1 LGQAG
6 EQIAAG
12 ENVSPRRSFKSDF
25 SWLYNTLFRKQRMSK
40 SFYRSICAALLSL
53 FAIGCADATKLPS
66 NSTAQKDPATG
77 ALLSGPAEA
86 ESQFELLD
94 LDAIDRLPDAKPP
107 MARSRTMLVYDAPGK
122 AITSY
127 ATIKEKLAAAHWREL
142 PGGTSSAE
150 YDSATG
156 YFKRGDHVLS
166 VSVSKA
172 SDPGMLSISMQHNGN
187 LDMSK
192 LPLRK
197 DAKEV
202 YQFPNTAGYVTAGSV
217 DETSKAFNDAML
229 AAGWT
234 VFESSPGSTT
244 YKRGAQ
250 TLHAYISSAPA
261 QEGKTMMQLSPQLL
275 PADLPLPPAAEE
287 VRFSHGPVELR
298 FTYPGG
304 WDEVAKFYQ
313 TEMPRLGWTPTS
325 ENLIKNEHDA
335 FQIYRNSEKALAELK
350 VQTRGG
356 RTQVTLEYQS
366 PTVFEEHEKAF
377 EEYRKKQQEQKA
389 EKE

>member
-1 LGQAG
+1 
-6 EQIAAG
+6 
-12 ENVSPRRSFKSDF
+12 
-25 SWLYNTLFRKQRMSK
+25 MSK
-40 SFYRSICAALLSL
+40 RFYRYICAALLSL
-53 FAIGCADATKLPS
+53 FAMGCADAANPAN

-77 ALLSGPAEA
+77 TLTNGPAEA
-86 ESQFELLD
+86 EPPFELLD
-94 LDAIDRLPDAKPP
+94 LDAFGMLPDAKPP
-107 MARSRTMLVYDAPGK
+107 MMRSRTMLMYEASGK
-122 AITSY
+122 ALATY
-127 ATIKEKLAAAHWREL
+127 ASIKDKLAAAHWREL

-150 YDSATG
+150 YESATG

-172 SDPGMLSISMQHNGN
+172 SDPGMLDISIQHNGN
-187 LDMSK
+187 LDVSK
-192 LPLRK
+192 LPLPK
-197 DAKEV
+197 DAQSV
-202 YQFPNTAGYVTAGSV
+202 YSFPNTAGYTTAGGV
-217 DETSKAFNDAML
+217 DETSKAFGDAMI

-261 QEGKTMMQLSPQLL
+261 QGGKTMMQLSPQLL
-275 PADLPLPPAAEE
+275 PADLPLPPNAEE

-298 FTYPGG
+298 FTYPGS

-313 TEMPRLGWTPTS
+313 TEMPRVGWTATS

-366 PTVFEEHEKAF
+366 PRVFEEHEKAF
-377 EEYRKKQQEQKA
+377 EEYRKKKEA
-389 EKE
+389 EKGKKIEKESKRPEESAR